1 MFPQKGLYYNFFM
14 DKKIKVGIIFGTRP
28 EAIKMA
34 PLVLELKKRKEF
46 EPVTIVTAQHRQM
59 LDQVLELFEI
69 TPDYDLNLMKP
80 NQNLWGLTSDI
91 LLETKKIFEEIKPD
105 IVLVH
110 GDTTTAGASALS
122 AFYARIP
129 IGHVEAGLRTF
140 NKDYPFPEEINRV
153 LADSVSDLMFA
164 PTDGAV
170 QNLLNSGI
178 KENSDNK
185 KACGG
190 NDKTCGGSKRIYK
203 TGNTVIDALLYTIKK
218 DIDLSHLGLNPD
230 LRTILLTSHRREN
243 FGKPLENICDAVLEL
258 IQKYDD
264 IEIVY
269 PVHLNPNV
277 RNTVFS
283 KLSGINRVKLIEP
296 LDYAPFCALMKMADI
311 ILTDSGGVQEEAPS
325 LGVPVLVLRDET
337 ERPEAVE
344 AGSVKLVGTNKE
356 KIVSEV
362 SKLLEDCEFYN
373 SMKKAQNPYGD
384 GLASKRI
391 ADIILEKFKNI

>member
-1 MFPQKGLYYNFFM
+1 M
-14 DKKIKVGIIFGTRP
+14 DKKIKVAVIFGTRP
-28 EAIKMA
+28 EAIKMC
-34 PLVLELKKRKEF
+34 PLVLELKKHNSF

-59 LDQVLELFEI
+59 LDQVLDLFEI

-80 NQNLWGLTSDI
+80 NQNLWNLTSDI
-91 LLETKKIFEEIKPD
+91 LDGTKKIFEEVKPD

-110 GDTTTAGASALS
+110 GDTTTAFASALS

-153 LADSVSDLMFA
+153 LADAVSDLHFA
-164 PTDGAV
+164 PTEGSV

-178 KENSDNK
+178 KEGVSNGAPDSTYEN
-185 KACGG
+185 GR
-190 NDKTCGGSKRIYK
+190 RIYK
-203 TGNTVIDALLYTIKK
+203 TGNTVIDALLYTVKK
-218 DIDLSHLGLNPD
+218 DIDLSHLELRKD
-230 LRTILLTSHRREN
+230 LKTILLTSHRREN
-243 FGKPLENICDAVLEL
+243 FGKPLENICDAVIEL
-258 IQKYDD
+258 IQNNKD

-283 KLSGINRVKLIEP
+283 KLQGIERVKLIDP
-296 LDYAPFCALMKMADI
+296 LDYAPFCALMKKAHI

-337 ERPEAVE
+337 ERPEAVDC
-344 AGSVKLVGTNKE
+344 GCVKLVGTNKE
-356 KIVSEV
+356 KITSTVQ
-362 SKLLEDCEFYN
+362 KLLDDADFYN
-373 SMKKAQNPYGD
+373 SMKMAVNPYGD
-384 GLASKRI
+384 GLASRRI
-391 ADIILEKFKNI
+391 ADIIKGKFAV

>member
-1 MFPQKGLYYNFFM
+1 M
-14 DKKIKVGIIFGTRP
+14 DKKIKVAVIFGTRP
-28 EAIKMA
+28 EAIKMC
-34 PLVLELKKRKEF
+34 PLVLELKKYKEF

-80 NQNLWGLTSDI
+80 NQNLWSLTSDI
-91 LLETKKIFEEIKPD
+91 LLGTKEIFEKVKPD
-105 IVLVH
+105 IVLIH
-110 GDTTTAGASALS
+110 GDTTTAFASALS

-153 LADSVSDLMFA
+153 LADSVSDLHFA
-164 PTDGAV
+164 PTEGSV

-178 KENSDNK
+178 KEGISDGALDSAYEN
-185 KACGG
+185 GR
-190 NDKTCGGSKRIYK
+190 RIYK
-203 TGNTVIDALLYTIKK
+203 TGNTVIDALLYTVKK
-218 DIDLSHLGLNPD
+218 DIDISFIGLNPN
-230 LRTILLTSHRREN
+230 LKTILLTSHRREN
-243 FGKPLENICDAVLEL
+243 FGKPLENICDSILEL
-258 IQKYDD
+258 VQKNKD

-283 KLSGINRVKLIEP
+283 KLQGVDRVKLIDP
-296 LDYAPFCALMKMADI
+296 LDYAPFCALMKKAHI

-325 LGVPVLVLRDET
+325 LGIPVLVLRDET
-337 ERPEAVE
+337 ERPEAVDC
-344 AGSVKLVGTNKE
+344 GCVKLVGTNKE
-356 KIVSEV
+356 KIASTVQ
-362 SKLLEDCEFYN
+362 KLLDDSDFYN
-373 SMKKAQNPYGD
+373 SMKMAVNPYGD

-391 ADIILEKFKNI
+391 ADIIKGKCTV

>member
-1 MFPQKGLYYNFFM
+1 MKLLVFLVRFIYNFAM
-14 DKKIKVGIIFGTRP
+14 DKKIKVAVIFGTRP
-28 EAIKMA
+28 EAIKMC
-34 PLVLELKKRKEF
+34 PLVLEMKKYKEF

-80 NQNLWGLTSDI
+80 NQNLWSLTSDI
-91 LLETKKIFEEIKPD
+91 LLGTKEIFEKVKPD
-105 IVLVH
+105 IVLIH
-110 GDTTTAGASALS
+110 GDTTTAFASALS

-153 LADSVSDLMFA
+153 LADSVSDLHFA
-164 PTDGAV
+164 PTEGSV

-178 KENSDNK
+178 KEGISNGALDSAYEN
-185 KACGG
+185 GR
-190 NDKTCGGSKRIYK
+190 RIYK
-203 TGNTVIDALLYTIKK
+203 TGNTVIDALLYTVKK
-218 DIDLSHLGLNPD
+218 DIDISFIGLNPN
-230 LRTILLTSHRREN
+230 LKTILLTSHRREN
-243 FGKPLENICDAVLEL
+243 FGKPLENICDSILEL
-258 IQKYDD
+258 VQKNKD

-283 KLSGINRVKLIEP
+283 KLQGVDRVKLIDP
-296 LDYAPFCALMKMADI
+296 LDYAPFCALMKKAHI

-325 LGVPVLVLRDET
+325 LGIPVLVLRDET
-337 ERPEAVE
+337 ERPEAVDC
-344 AGSVKLVGTNKE
+344 GCVKLVGTNKE
-356 KIVSEV
+356 KIVSTV
-362 SKLLEDCEFYN
+362 QKLLDDSDFYN
-373 SMKKAQNPYGD
+373 SMKMAVNPYGD

-391 ADIILEKFKNI
+391 ADIIKGKCTV

>member
-1 MFPQKGLYYNFFM
+1 M
-14 DKKIKVGIIFGTRP
+14 DKKIKVAVIFGTRP
-28 EAIKMA
+28 EAIKMC
-34 PLVLELKKRKEF
+34 PLVLELKKYKEF

-80 NQNLWGLTSDI
+80 NQNLWSLTSDI
-91 LLETKKIFEEIKPD
+91 LLETKEIFEKVKPD
-105 IVLVH
+105 IVLIH
-110 GDTTTAGASALS
+110 GDTTTAFASALS

-153 LADSVSDLMFA
+153 LADSVSDLHFA
-164 PTDGAV
+164 PTEGSV

-178 KENSDNK
+178 KEGISDGALDSAYEN
-185 KACGG
+185 GR
-190 NDKTCGGSKRIYK
+190 RIYK
-203 TGNTVIDALLYTIKK
+203 TGNTVIDALLYTVKK
-218 DIDLSHLGLNPD
+218 DIDISFIGLNPN
-230 LRTILLTSHRREN
+230 LKTILLTSHRREN
-243 FGKPLENICDAVLEL
+243 FGKPLENICDSILEL
-258 IQKYDD
+258 VQKNKD

-283 KLSGINRVKLIEP
+283 KLQGVDRVKLIDP
-296 LDYAPFCALMKMADI
+296 LDYAPFCALMKKAHI

-325 LGVPVLVLRDET
+325 LGIPVLVLRDET
-337 ERPEAVE
+337 ERPEAVDC
-344 AGSVKLVGTNKE
+344 GCVKLVGTNKE
-356 KIVSEV
+356 KIASTVQ
-362 SKLLEDCEFYN
+362 KLLDDSDFYN
-373 SMKKAQNPYGD
+373 SMKMAVNPYGD

-391 ADIILEKFKNI
+391 ADIIKGKFTV